1 MCASHLNK
9 ALTVSGVLKL
19 ADYINKNILS
29 QAYIHIEPKKLKSKD
44 ELQQFKVELE
54 AFARQRIGFFL
65 SPDLPIE
72 IEFEEGSLIARIT
85 VLGTISVLFQFI
97 SGYKDFREG
106 IQLIYSDAKRV
117 TDYII
122 SHTTFESGSRQQ
134 DVIRLEAR
142 VGIIGSIQK
151 SINQLETIKRGA
163 SGGMLAEDV
172 SRKIDDAITDLQK
185 LMDNINDTDD
195 KQLVGAGLREI
206 AGEIPNQPK
215 APKDKLNSPE
225 AILSFQRRRRRLMG
239 HLAQYS

>member
-1 MCASHLNK
+1 M
-9 ALTVSGVLKL
+9 

-29 QAYIHIEPKKLKSKD
+29 QAYIHIEPQRLKSKE
-44 ELQQFKVELE
+44 ELAQFKVELE

-106 IQLIYSDAKRV
+106 IQFIYADAKRV

-122 SHTTFESGSRQQ
+122 SHTTFESGAKQQ

-151 SINQLETIKRGA
+151 SINQLEAIKRGA
-163 SGGMLAEDV
+163 SGGMLAEEV
-172 SRKIDDAITDLQK
+172 GKKVEEAITDLQK
-185 LMDNINDTDD
+185 LMDNINDASD
-195 KQLVGAGLREI
+195 KKLVGTGLFGI
-206 AGEIPNQPK
+206 ANEIPYQPK
-215 APKDKLNSPE
+215 APKDKVNSLE
-225 AILSFQRRRRRLMG
+225 AILGFQRRRQRLLG
-239 HLAQYS
+239 LLKQYS

>member
-1 MCASHLNK
+1 MAN
-9 ALTVSGVLKL
+9 
-19 ADYINKNILS
+19 YINNNILS
-29 QAYIHIEPKKLKSKD
+29 QAYIHIEPKKFKSQE

-54 AFARQRIGFFL
+54 EFTRQRVDFFL

-72 IEFEEGSLIARIT
+72 IEFEDGSLKAKIT
-85 VLGTISVLFQFI
+85 VLGTICGLFHFI

-106 IQLIYSDAKRV
+106 IQFLYSDTKRV

-163 SGGMLAEDV
+163 NGGMLVEDV
-172 SRKIDDAITDLQK
+172 SSKINDAIVDLEK
-185 LMDNINDTDD
+185 LMSHIQDADD
-195 KQLVGAGLREI
+195 KQLVRAGLRDI
-206 AGEIPNQPK
+206 ASEIPNQPK
-215 APKDKLNSPE
+215 PPKDKVNSPE
-225 AILSFQRRRRRLMG
+225 AILNFQKRKKMLIG
-239 HLAQYS
+239 HLKQDS